1 MKRSIKMS
9 DLLEKHGVKIAS
21 NQIEFSLLRQL
32 PEQNR
37 LLEEM
42 KKRGIACLACKSW
55 SPSSTYELI
64 VSDSP
69 LAMGRLT
76 GKYNASNPIP
86 SGRRYV
92 LTMPAGYN
100 VRRLTLLIGSVPN
113 IVGNNLNPS
122 FLNWVIWP
130 TSTR

>member
-1 MKRSIKMS
+1 MNNSIKMS
-9 DLLEKHGVKIAS
+9 DLLEKHRVKIAS

-32 PEQNR
+32 PEQNG

-42 KKRGIACLACKSW
+42 KKRHITCLACKLWFLSL
-55 SPSSTYELI
+55 STYEPI

-92 LTMPAGYN
+92 LIMSAGY
-100 VRRLTLLIGSVPN
+100 SV
-113 IVGNNLNPS
+113 VG
-122 FLNWVIWP
+122 
-130 TSTR
+130 

>member
-1 MKRSIKMS
+1 MNNSIKMS

-32 PEQNR
+32 PEQNG

-42 KKRGIACLACKSW
+42 KKRHITCLACKLW
-55 SPSSTYELI
+55 FPSLSTYEPI

-92 LTMPAGYN
+92 SIMSAGY
-100 VRRLTLLIGSVPN
+100 SV
-113 IVGNNLNPS
+113 VG
-122 FLNWVIWP
+122 
-130 TSTR
+130 

>member
-1 MKRSIKMS
+1 MKCSIKMS

-32 PEQNR
+32 PEENR

-42 KKRGIACLACKSW
+42 KKKGIACLACKFWFLS
-55 SPSSTYELI
+55 SSTYEPI

-86 SGRRYV
+86 PGRRYALIMPDGYSV
-92 LTMPAGYN
+92 RKLT
-100 VRRLTLLIGSVPN
+100 
-113 IVGNNLNPS
+113 
-122 FLNWVIWP
+122 
-130 TSTR
+130 